1 MYYFY
6 KKGLIMEILG
16 KVLYLIMLIVFV
28 RFFYFV
34 LKKSFENKNSTTIKI
49 ASRGLVFFIFTLAII
64 TLFAYAIFATEMGV
78 TKRFIAGLIGGFIS
92 IYFGFIVKKY
102 IRKEAL

>member
-1 MYYFY
+1 
-6 KKGLIMEILG
+6 MEILG
-16 KVLYLIMLIVFV
+16 KVLYLILLIVFV

-34 LKKSFENKNSTTIKI
+34 LKKSFENKNSTTVKM
-49 ASRGLVFFIFTLAII
+49 ATRGIVFFVFTLAI
-64 TLFAYAIFATEMGV
+64 LSLYAYSIFATEMGV
-78 TKRFIAGLIGGFIS
+78 SKRFIAGLIGGFIS